1 MNKLTS
7 TQRSELIEQFVEMQ
21 VDNMDWKTLA
31 QWVSEE
37 MAYNFEKNYSDA
49 ELKEEI
55 DNYDEELYNE
65 LVDNVT
71 QQYPKQ
77 LNQFEKERQ
86 DTNDYD
92 QIPTRY

>member
-37 MAYNFEKNYSDA
+37 MTYNFEKNYSDA

-71 QQYPKQ
+71 SDPSPY
-77 LNQFEKERQ
+77 N
-86 DTNDYD
+86 

>member
-1 MNKLTS
+1 MNKLTDK
-7 TQRSELIEQFVEMQ
+7 QRFELIEQFVEMQ
-21 VDNMDWKTLA
+21 VDQMDCKTLA

-55 DNYDEELYNE
+55 NNYDEDLYDE

-71 QQYPKQ
+71 SDPSPY
-77 LNQFEKERQ
+77 N
-86 DTNDYD
+86 

>member
-71 QQYPKQ
+71 SDPSP
-77 LNQFEKERQ
+77 
-86 DTNDYD
+86 YD
-92 QIPTRY
+92 QIPARY